1 MSADIPLLSNLSIF
15 DNIAL
20 IHKFHTSQPVDFI
33 ARTIREQ
40 LEILGIDSFA
50 ALKPASVDPL
60 TVFKVKV
67 LRAVSLPLSKFLID
81 RPFTMLTGI
90 ADIGAVVKIVDLL
103 DKYVEECTVFDYKW
117 NSSRYDKIAPEPGKE
132 G

>member
-1 MSADIPLLSNLSIF
+1 VSADIPLLSNLSII
-15 DNIAL
+15 DNISL
-20 IHKFHTSQPVDFI
+20 IHKFHTSEPVDFI
-33 ARTIREQ
+33 TRTIMEQ
-40 LEILGIDSFA
+40 LKILGIDSFA
-50 ALKPASVDPL
+50 NLKPASVDPL

-90 ADIGAVVKIVDLL
+90 ADIGAVVKILDLL
-103 DKYVEECTVFDYKW
+103 DNYVEECTVFDYTW
-117 NSSRYDKIAPEPGKE
+117 NSSRYDKITREPGKE